1 MHSQWKNVF
10 NILLMQQSCRTTPMQ
25 IDPKVRYIFCC
36 KLIEKLVYF
45 SLARELANWLKF
57 VFFYLLQMV
66 FYTSHSYLAFENSC
80 VLIDIFSLLLGVL
93 STTRINK
100 VNALLHWWLFYE
112 LTLFYVYFR
121 PLIQYLN
128 LSSPLISTNVPWRMQ
143 RSSARDKWG

>member
-25 IDPKVRYIFCC
+25 IDPKVRYIFLLQINWKISLFFIGQGVG
-36 KLIEKLVYF
+36 KLIKICI
-45 SLARELANWLKF
+45 
-57 VFFYLLQMV
+57 FYLLQMV

-80 VLIDIFSLLLGVL
+80 VLIDIFSLLLDVL
-93 STTRINK
+93 STTRIKN

-112 LTLFYVYFR
+112 LTLFYVDFR

-128 LSSPLISTNVPWRMQ
+128 LSSPLISTNVPWKMQ
-143 RSSARDKWG
+143 RNSARDKWG

>member
-1 MHSQWKNVF
+1 MHTQWKNVF
-10 NILLMQQSCRTTPMQ
+10 NILLMQQSCRTTHIYNFFY
-25 IDPKVRYIFCC
+25 IDIFFCC

-45 SLARELANWLKF
+45 SLARKLANWLKF

-80 VLIDIFSLLLGVL
+80 VLIDLLLDVL
-93 STTRINK
+93 STTRIKN

-112 LTLFYVYFR
+112 LTLFYVDFR

-143 RSSARDKWG
+143 RNSARDKWG